1 MENVL
6 TLDII
11 LTNVILY
18 NMILDLFHFVGY
30 EVMMLFTSWMLIVIL
45 LLI

>member
-6 TLDII
+6 TFDII

-18 NMILDLFHFVGY
+18 NIILDLFHFVWKWINDVIY
-30 EVMMLFTSWMLIVIL
+30 FMDVKCLFYF
-45 LLI
+45 